1 MDELAIRLIINSGSA
16 LWHALCGLLIP
27 AGVFAALGV
36 IVKGRCAINDARKA
50 LPETRFN
57 LLIIAF
63 NIVLL
68 APFLALFSTWT
79 SETFQESA
87 LQLISAYKWQRLPT
101 PIVIFAA
108 IFVGDFVGYWRH
120 RLEHTKLLWP
130 SHAVHHSD
138 TQMTWL
144 SLERFHPVNRLTTM
158 AIDSAVLLL
167 IGFPAYALVAN
178 NLVRHYYGYFIHA
191 DLPWTYGKLGSVF
204 VSPVMH
210 RWHHAADE
218 NAYNTNF
225 ATVFSVF
232 DRCHGTFRVPGPCRT
247 SLGVTEHMGF
257 GFVRQLLYPFRPSA
271 YRRSTGGMPP
281 RASQLGISFRDNE

>member
-16 LWHALCGLLIP
+16 LWHALCGLLVP
-27 AGVFAALGV
+27 AGVFAALGI
-36 IVKGRCAINDARKA
+36 IVKGRSVINDARKA

-68 APFLALFSTWT
+68 APFLALFSTWM
-79 SETFQESA
+79 SETFQASA
-87 LQLISAYKWQRLPT
+87 LQLISPDIWPRLPA
-101 PIVIFAA
+101 PLVILAA
-108 IFVGDFVGYWRH
+108 VFVGDFVGYWRH

-178 NLVRHYYGYFIHA
+178 NLVRHFYGYFIHA
-191 DLPWTYGKLGSVF
+191 DLPWTYGKLGSVL

-232 DRCHGTFRVPGPCRT
+232 DRWHGTFRVPGPCRT

-281 RASQLGISFRDNE
+281 SASASSSSN